1 MVSTTI
7 FMTSRLPL
15 NNCYNGLVRGSDQF
29 ADKKT
34 PGFSPPADDS
44 PYVLAPIATIYLSAS
59 QARILNL

>member
-1 MVSTTI
+1 MAL
-7 FMTSRLPL
+7 FA
-15 NNCYNGLVRGSDQF
+15 GSDQF

-59 QARILNL
+59 QARIINL